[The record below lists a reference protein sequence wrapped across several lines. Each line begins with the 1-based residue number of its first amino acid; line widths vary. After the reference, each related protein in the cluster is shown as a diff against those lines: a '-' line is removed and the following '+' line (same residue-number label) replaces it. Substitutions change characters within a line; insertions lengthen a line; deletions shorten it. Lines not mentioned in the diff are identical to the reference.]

1 MNNKTLKQLVDWV
14 KSLMQEAE
22 KDSNLS
28 VSWFQMPE
36 EPKSPFKI
44 VGGWSEG
51 FSKEYAD
58 LLYISKSEPKY
69 AMCIKVVMSAPS
81 NTYAYTDFDSLS
93 MPTYKHGEV
102 DDTCVPLEQNDDPEQ
117 VALFYLHEY
126 ERIIKEYE
134 ADLYS
139 YAKDINTF

>member
-1 MNNKTLKQLVDWV
+1 MNNKTLKQLAEWV
-14 KSLMQEAE
+14 KRLMKEAE
-22 KDSNLS
+22 NDTNLS
-28 VSWFQMPE
+28 VSWFLMPDE
-36 EPKSPFKI
+36 KDTPFKI

-69 AMCIKVVMSAPS
+69 AMCIKVAVDSGPS
-81 NTYAYTDFDSLS
+81 VGDCKDFDTIN

-117 VALFYLHEY
+117 VAKFYLHEL
-126 ERIIKEYE
+126 ERITKEYE
-134 ADLYS
+134 ADLYII
-139 YAKDINTF
+139 D